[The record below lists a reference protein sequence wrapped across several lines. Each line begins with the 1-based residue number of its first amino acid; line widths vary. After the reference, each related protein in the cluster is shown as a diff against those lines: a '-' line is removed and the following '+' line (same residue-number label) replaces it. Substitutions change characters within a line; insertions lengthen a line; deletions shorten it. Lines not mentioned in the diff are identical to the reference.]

1 MARRRGDT
9 VSDFGDFDPDDALD
23 TEPAD
28 PEQVARRL
36 HALRRRDGFE
46 TIDWDDL
53 DDGERGALVQIV
65 AALLG
70 WLRRQGALR

>member
-1 MARRRGDT
+1 

-36 HALRRRDGFE
+36 HAYRRD
-46 TIDWDDL
+46 
-53 DDGERGALVQIV
+53 RGLEGRSFDELTLAQRAVVISIA
-65 AALLG
+65 AALLA